1 MAGRF
6 YVTTVLRL
14 GWQPFQQSIR
24 HGSKAVTRH
33 KKPMHFLR
41 QKLMALTEY
50 VPPKPAV
57 PKTCLI
63 PRVKETQ
70 EPSGL
75 EKVLFR
81 RVVDLF
87 RDNRMIVVFQSN
99 YPSLEDMLIF
109 QHRLHRHGIHVKVF
123 PNKVL
128 RSYLSTSPYQNLLP
142 LISGHN
148 LLVVSKE
155 AKVKELLQAMRSAPQ
170 INLLGACIENTLL
183 SHQGV
188 VNYSKLPSLTVA
200 QGHVIGNL
208 TMMTSQ
214 TCTLLRRPTQQ
225 LVLLLQQYLKQ
236 QDSEL

>member
-70 EPSGL
+70 E
-75 EKVLFR
+75 
-81 RVVDLF
+81 
-87 RDNRMIVVFQSN
+87 
-99 YPSLEDMLIF
+99 
-109 QHRLHRHGIHVKVF
+109 
-123 PNKVL
+123 VL